1 MIGDR
6 NNELTKS
13 QLIRDLQNNKYQKI
27 RRFELVDRTKIDR
40 IATDLKRT
48 LNQKNY
54 ILIVLEV

>member
-54 ILIVLEV
+54 ILIVLEM

>member
-1 MIGDR
+1 MIEGR
-6 NNELTKS
+6 NNELTKP

-40 IATDLKRT
+40 IGRDLKRS

>member
-1 MIGDR
+1 MIGAKD
-6 NNELTKS
+6 NQLTKS

-27 RRFELVDRTKIDR
+27 RRFELVDRVKIDR
-40 IATDLKRT
+40 IGADLKRS

>member
-27 RRFELVDRTKIDR
+27 RRFELVDRTKIDQIGR
-40 IATDLKRT
+40 DLKRS

>member
-1 MIGDR
+1 MIADR

-27 RRFELVDRTKIDR
+27 RRFELVDRTKIDQIGR
-40 IATDLKRT
+40 DLKRS

>member
-1 MIGDR
+1 MIGDA
-6 NNELTKS
+6 NNQLTKS

-40 IATDLKRT
+40 IGTDLKRT

>member
-1 MIGDR
+1 MIEGR

-27 RRFELVDRTKIDR
+27 RRFELVDRTKIDQIGR
-40 IATDLKRT
+40 DLKRT

-54 ILIVLEV
+54 TIIVLEV

>member
-1 MIGDR
+1 MIKGR

-40 IATDLKRT
+40 IATDLKRS